1 MNKRNIFTLTSFIA
15 IMLLLLVPTPNFQ
28 STSILTKHLLQAT
41 SAQEESQDGND
52 EEGPNAVSFSPTIF
66 AETGVWSTGFSSS
79 PNPKMESAYTVLGD
93 NIYIISGYGE
103 TGKRNKNTVEVYN
116 TQTDSWSIAAPVP
129 VNLNHGASASHN
141 GKIYLVG
148 GYLDEK
154 VPSDKLFVYDPSS
167 NQWTEGPT
175 MPTARAAL
183 TAQFVNG
190 ILYAVGGVADEPLA
204 VNEAYDP
211 NTDTWASK
219 ASMPTERQHMASG
232 VVNDILY
239 VLGGRPTGKSSNVNV
254 NEAYDPNTDTWASK
268 ASMPT
273 ERGGIAA
280 AVANGK
286 IYVFG
291 GEAPEK
297 TFDNTEAYDPAND
310 RWSIGPPTPTAR
322 HGLAAATVGDKIYVI
337 GGGPTPD
344 ISFANTIEVLSL
356 GN

>member
-1 MNKRNIFTLTSFIA
+1 MNKRNIFTLTVFIP
-15 IMLLLLVPTPNFQ
+15 IMFLLLVPTPSFH

-52 EEGPNAVSFSPTIF
+52 EEGPHAPSFFPTIHTD
-66 AETGVWSTGFSSS
+66 TGVWSTGFSAS
-79 PNPKMESAYTVLGD
+79 PNPKMESAYTAIGD

-129 VNLNHGASASHN
+129 VNLNHAAAASHN

-154 VPSDKLFVYDPSS
+154 VPSNKLFVYDPPS

-190 ILYAVGGVADEPLA
+190 ILYAVGGVADEPLT

-219 ASMPTERQHMASG
+219 AP
-232 VVNDILY
+232 
-239 VLGGRPTGKSSNVNV
+239 
-254 NEAYDPNTDTWASK
+254 
-268 ASMPT
+268 MPT

-280 AVANGK
+280 SVANGK

-297 TFDNTEAYDPAND
+297 TFDNTEVYDPTND
-310 RWSIGPPTPTAR
+310 TWSIGPPIPTAR

-344 ISFANTIEVLSL
+344 ISFANIIEVLSL

>member
-1 MNKRNIFTLTSFIA
+1 MNKRNIFTLTIIP
-15 IMLLLLVPTPNFQ
+15 IMFLLLVPTSNLDT
-28 STSILTKHLLQAT
+28 TSILTKHLHQPT
-41 SAQEESQDGND
+41 NAQEEVQDGNNG
-52 EEGPNAVSFSPTIF
+52 EETDAPSSAPTTST
-66 AETGVWSTGFSSS
+66 ETGVWSTGFSAS
-79 PNPKMESAYTVLGD
+79 PNPKMESAYTALGD

-129 VNLNHGASASHN
+129 VNLNHAAAASHN

-154 VPSDKLFVYDPSS
+154 VPSNKLFVYDPSS
-167 NQWTEGPT
+167 NQWTEGST

-190 ILYAVGGVADEPLA
+190 ILYAVGGVADEPLT

-239 VLGGRPTGKSSNVNV
+239 VVGGRPTGKSSNVNV

-297 TFDNTEAYDPAND
+297 TFDNTEVYDPTD
-310 RWSIGPPTPTAR
+310 DTWSVGPPTPTAR
-322 HGLAAATVGDKIYVI
+322 HGLAAATVGDKIYTI

-344 ISFANTIEVLSL
+344 ISFANTVEVLSL